1 VSLENW
7 ISFVREGG
15 SDDFFNTSSMRSIGK
30 RSRVNTVAGND
41 SQLFREL
48 SANCHSERSAAESKN
63 PAKLAKTD
71 ATGFDSLASRSLSLR
86 PSRPCRG
93 FPSRSILDYG
103 RNDVI
108 SFSRGDGV

>member
-15 SDDFFNTSSMRSIGK
+15 SDDFFNAGSTRSIGEQ
-30 RSRVNTVAGND
+30 SRVNAVAGNY

-48 SANCHSERSAAESKN
+48 SANCHSEQSEAESKN

-71 ATGFDSLASRSLSLR
+71 ATGF
-86 PSRPCRG
+86 
-93 FPSRSILDYG
+93 LDYA
-103 RNDVI
+103 RNDVT
-108 SFSRGDGV
+108 SFSRGGGV